1 MPIIN
6 YTIITLLMNRIDEK
20 FAQLKKLLGK
30 AFIPYVT
37 AGDPNLKRT
46 RELVLALENSGA
58 DVIEL
63 GIPFS
68 DPLADGKTNQE
79 AAERAL
85 KNGVTLADVINLV
98 ADLRKETQIPIVFFT
113 YLNPVYQ
120 YGFEKFAADAAKAGV
135 DGILALDVPPEE
147 SAPLKKALDE
157 NNLRMIFLITPTSNE
172 ERVKKIT
179 KQASGFIYYVS
190 RTGVTGVTDKLSGD
204 LEEHINLIRKYS
216 DLPIAVGFGISKPE
230 HVSRVAEIADGVI
243 VGSAIVKKVAAGGDN
258 DEMVEN
264 VKSFVQYLAKPI
276 KK

>member
-1 MPIIN
+1 
-6 YTIITLLMNRIDEK
+6 MNRIDEK
-20 FAQLKKLLGK
+20 FAQLNKMSGK
-30 AFIPYVT
+30 AFIPYIT

-46 RELVLALENSGA
+46 RELVLELENSGA
-58 DVIEL
+58 DIIEL

-85 KNGVTLADVINLV
+85 INGVTLADVINLV

-120 YGFEKFAADAAKAGV
+120 YGYEKFAADAAKAGV
-135 DGILALDVPPEE
+135 DGVLALDVPPEE
-147 SAPLKKALDE
+147 SVSLKKELDG
-157 NNLRMIFLITPTSNE
+157 NDVKMIFLITPTSNE

-190 RTGVTGVTDKLSGD
+190 RTGVTGVTDKLSDD
-204 LEEHINLIRKYS
+204 LEEQINLIRKYS
-216 DLPIAVGFGISKPE
+216 NIPIAVGFGISKPE
-230 HVSRVAEIADGVI
+230 HVSRVAKIADGVI
-243 VGSAIVKKVAAGGDN
+243 VGSAIVKKIADGGDS
-258 DEMVEN
+258 DEMVN
-264 VKSFVQYLAKPI
+264 DIKNFVRNLVKPI

>member
-1 MPIIN
+1 
-6 YTIITLLMNRIDEK
+6 MNRINEK
-20 FAQLKKLLGK
+20 FAQLNKISGK
-30 AFIPYVT
+30 AFIAYIT
-37 AGDPNLKRT
+37 AGDPNLNRT
-46 RELVLALENSGA
+46 RELVLELERAGT
-58 DVIEL
+58 DIIEL

-120 YGFEKFAADAAKAGV
+120 YGYEKFACDAAKAGV

-147 SAPLKKALDE
+147 SASLKAALDD
-157 NNLRMIFLITPTSNE
+157 NDVKMIFLITPTSNE

-190 RTGVTGVTDKLSGD
+190 RTGVTGTTDKLSD
-204 LEEHINLIRKYS
+204 DIEEHIDLIRKYTRI
-216 DLPIAVGFGISKPE
+216 PIAVGFGISKPE
-230 HVSRVAEIADGVI
+230 HVSRIAKTADGVI
-243 VGSAIVKKVAAGGDN
+243 VGSAIVKKIASGGDS
-258 DEMVEN
+258 DEMIED
-264 VKSFVQYLAKPI
+264 VKSFVQSLIKPI

>member
-1 MPIIN
+1 MP
-6 YTIITLLMNRIDEK
+6 YITLLMNRIDEK
-20 FAQLKKLLGK
+20 FAQLNKLSGK
-30 AFIPYVT
+30 AFISYVT
-37 AGDPNLKRT
+37 AGDPDLNRT
-46 RELVLALENSGA
+46 RELVLALESAGA
-58 DVIEL
+58 DIIEL

-120 YGFEKFAADAAKAGV
+120 YGYEKFAADAAKAGV
-135 DGILALDVPPEE
+135 DGMLALDVPPEE
-147 SAPLKKALDE
+147 SASLKKALDE
-157 NNLRMIFLITPTSNE
+157 NNLRMIFLVTPTSAE

-179 KQASGFIYYVS
+179 KQVSGFIYYVS
-190 RTGVTGVTDKLSGD
+190 RTGVTGVTDKLSD
-204 LEEHINLIRKYS
+204 DMEEHINLIRKYS
-216 DLPIAVGFGISKPE
+216 DVPISVGFGISKSE
-230 HVSRVAEIADGVI
+230 HVKHVAEIADGVI
-243 VGSAIVKKVAAGGDN
+243 VGSAIVKKIAAGGDS

-264 VKSFVQYLAKPI
+264 VKSFVQYLIEPI

>member
-1 MPIIN
+1 
-6 YTIITLLMNRIDEK
+6 MNRIDEK
-20 FAQLKKLLGK
+20 FAQLNKISGK
-30 AFIPYVT
+30 AFISYIT
-37 AGDPNLKRT
+37 AGDPSLNRT
-46 RELVLALENSGA
+46 RELVLELENAGA
-58 DVIEL
+58 DIIEL

-85 KNGVTLADVINLV
+85 RNGVTLADVINLV

-120 YGFEKFAADAAKAGV
+120 YGYDKFAADAAKAGV

-147 SAPLKKALDE
+147 SSPLKKALDE
-157 NNLRMIFLITPTSNE
+157 KGVKMIFLITPTSNE

-190 RTGVTGVTDKLSGD
+190 RTGVTGATNDLSDDMG
-204 LEEHINLIRKYS
+204 EHINLIRKYS
-216 DLPIAVGFGISKPE
+216 KLPIAVGFGISKPE
-230 HVSRVAEIADGVI
+230 HVAQVAEIADGII
-243 VGSAIVKKVAAGGDN
+243 VGSAIVKKIASGGDS
-258 DEMVEN
+258 DEMIKE
-264 VKSFVQYLAKPI
+264 VKSFVQSLVKPI